1 MSDLREWLTV
11 YFKGLAMG
19 AADAVPGVSGG
30 TIALITGI
38 YERLIGALT
47 AVNFSTAAELFSSVK
62 ELDTEGL
69 KEKLIEID
77 FPFVL
82 VLGAGIATAVVLVLR
97 FMHYALSN
105 FPVLT
110 YGFFSGLI
118 AFSAIL
124 LYSEIDLSTP
134 RRKLTALIGFII
146 AFTASGLGA
155 NALGHQMP
163 VLLLSGA
170 LAVSAMVLPGISGS
184 LILVILGQYEYISQA
199 LSEFLSA
206 VAEALT
212 TGNIQ
217 PVADTGLPIAVFV
230 SGAFVGLFSIVHVV
244 RKALES
250 YREATMALLV
260 SMIAGALR
268 APVLQLDEALASM
281 EASWMNILPQ
291 FFFAALFGGL
301 AVVLIH
307 FYSEDEAL

>member
-1 MSDLREWLTV
+1 MSDLREWLIV

-38 YERLIGALT
+38 YERLIQALT
-47 AVNFSTAAELFSSVK
+47 AVTFSTAMEMLGSVK
-62 ELDTEGL
+62 QFDTEGL
-69 KEKLIEID
+69 KEKLFEID
-77 FPFVL
+77 VPFLL
-82 VLGAGIATAVVLVLR
+82 VLGAGIATAVILVLR

-118 AFSAIL
+118 AFSAIV
-124 LYSEIDLSTP
+124 LYSEIDISTT
-134 RRKLTALIGFII
+134 RRKLTALIGFLI

-155 NALGHQMP
+155 NTLGHQLP
-163 VLLLSGA
+163 VLLFSGM
-170 LAVSAMVLPGISGS
+170 LAISAMILPGISGS

-199 LSEFLSA
+199 LSEFISA
-206 VAEALT
+206 VLEALT

-230 SGAFVGLFSIVHVV
+230 SGAFLGLFSIVHVV

-250 YREATMALLV
+250 YREATMVLLV

-268 APVLQLDEALASM
+268 SPVIQLDKVLVSIEV
-281 EASWMNILPQ
+281 SWISILPQ
-291 FFFAALFGGL
+291 FVFAAFIGGL
-301 AVVLIH
+301 AVLLVH
-307 FYSEDEAL
+307 FYSDSEAV

>member
-1 MSDLREWLTV
+1 MSDLREWLIV

-38 YERLIGALT
+38 YERLIQALT
-47 AVNFSTAAELFSSVK
+47 AVNFSTATEMLGSVK
-62 ELDTEGL
+62 QLDTEGL
-69 KEKLIEID
+69 KEKLVEID
-77 FPFVL
+77 FPFL
-82 VLGAGIATAVVLVLR
+82 IVLGAGIATAVVLVLR

-118 AFSAIL
+118 AFSAVV
-124 LYSEIDLSTP
+124 LYSEVDISTT
-134 RRKLTALIGFII
+134 RRKLTALIGFLI

-155 NALGHQMP
+155 NTLGHQLP
-163 VLLLSGA
+163 VLLFSGM
-170 LAVSAMVLPGISGS
+170 LAISAMILPGISGS

-199 LSEFLSA
+199 LSDFLSA

-230 SGAFVGLFSIVHVV
+230 SGAFLGLFSIVHVV
-244 RKALES
+244 RKALEV
-250 YREATMALLV
+250 YREATMVLLV

-268 APVLQLDEALASM
+268 APVIQLDKVLVSM
-281 EASWMNILPQ
+281 EASWMSVLPQ
-291 FFFAALFGGL
+291 FVFSAFVGGL
-301 AVVLIH
+301 AVFLVH
-307 FYSEDEAL
+307 FYSDSEAV

>member
-1 MSDLREWLTV
+1 MSDLREWLIV

-38 YERLIGALT
+38 YERLIQALT
-47 AVNFSTAAELFSSVK
+47 SINFSTATEIFDSAK
-62 ELDTEGL
+62 QLDLESIQ
-69 KEKLIEID
+69 KKLIEID
-77 FPFVL
+77 VPFLL
-82 VLGAGIATAVVLVLR
+82 VLGAGIATAVILVLR
-97 FMHYALSN
+97 FMHYTLEN

-118 AFSAIL
+118 AFSAII
-124 LYSEIDLSTP
+124 LYREIDLSTP

-146 AFTASGLGA
+146 AFVASGLGA
-155 NALGHQMP
+155 NTLGHQLP
-163 VLLLSGA
+163 VLLFSGA

-206 VAEALT
+206 VVEALT

-230 SGAFVGLFSIVHVV
+230 SGAFVGLFSIVHIV

-268 APVLQLDEALASM
+268 APVLQLDKVLVSM
-281 EASWMNILPQ
+281 EASWMNVLPQ
-291 FFFAALFGGL
+291 FVFAAFVGGL
-301 AVVLIH
+301 AVFLIH
-307 FYSEDEAL
+307 FYSDSEAV